1 MALPLRLAFLALFFG
16 LTLTA
21 CGRTVQ
27 EDAPESV
34 TSAVEEERA
43 EGEEAIEDEDGE
55 FSHLVDLMRTF
66 RRSSSQ
72 TEMDAAVA
80 QGRADGYSDEDIA
93 SAMGLAHLWTPARRV
108 LVSVSYI
115 RFKSQSA
122 ISSDVLNANYE
133 YASTPPWLRN
143 VEEEAEEEV
152 AEETSSI
159 AESDEES
166 DEEAA
171 EEEEPRRRGW
181 FSWVPGL

>member
-1 MALPLRLAFLALFFG
+1 MALPLRFALLAVFFG

-43 EGEEAIEDEDGE
+43 EDEEAVEDEEGE

-66 RRSSSQ
+66 RRSTNQ
-72 TEMDAAVA
+72 TEMDAAVV

-122 ISSDVLNANYE
+122 TPSDVLNANYE

-143 VEEEAEEEV
+143 VEEESEEEEV
-152 AEETSSI
+152 EETP
-159 AESDEES
+159 SDEES
-166 DEEAA
+166 DDEAA